1 MPYKVR
7 AAATSDAPIIAA
19 FNQNMAL
26 ETENLHLDQAVLQR
40 GVNAVFEE
48 PEKTSAL
55 YFVAEEEEVPST
67 STWAAASSSAAANVV
82 ACAMITFEWSDWR
95 DGRVWWLQSV
105 FCAEGH
111 RRRGVF
117 KRIYEFVRGEAQRQ
131 GARGLRLYA
140 DTTNAKAHCVYE
152 ALGMKTGHYQVFE
165 DMF

>member
-7 AAATSDAPIIAA
+7 AASASDAAQIAV
-19 FNQNMAL
+19 FNSSMAL
-26 ETENLHLDQAVLQR
+26 ETEQLQLDEKVLRR
-40 GVNAVFEE
+40 GVDAVFAE
-48 PEKTSAL
+48 PERTSAL
-55 YFVAEEEEVPST
+55 YFVAEEEKEEEEPPT
-67 STWAAASSSAAANVV
+67 SSSSPSSAAV

-105 FCAEGH
+105 YCAPDH

-117 KRIYEFVRGEAQRQ
+117 KMIYDFIKNEAKRQ

-140 DTTNAKAHCVYE
+140 DTTNDRAHSVYE

-165 DMF
+165 DMFAS